1 MKMYCK
7 IKRPDNAKYQI
18 EKGDSVV
25 IQEKLDGSNTA
36 IYNDNGKI
44 RLYSR
49 SQELTGEDGLGGFVK
64 YIRAKEKQIL
74 EHLPKGYVLYGEWLE
89 QGKINYNSLAKQ
101 GKIEPYYAF
110 DLVKE
115 IINRPTEDE
124 DFTRV
129 FASIEEMK
137 DVANKIGLK
146 TVPELDRG
154 IFDNYESLKLDYV
167 NNRKSALE
175 GTDCIREGIVIK
187 TINGE
192 KRIKIVGGKFQEVK
206 KIKNTE
212 TKSPYA
218 FLDKYITPMRICK
231 FLTIIGIE
239 NPKPEDYRQIFKNL
253 DVIANDII
261 EEEKEQILK
270 DIIRII
276 KKQAVPNIK
285 QYMEVSD
292 ENANINN
299 KSNNYSSKSSYN
311 NIDS

>member
-18 EKGDSVV
+18 EEGTEIV

-36 IYNDNGKI
+36 VYNDNGKLRI
-44 RLYSR
+44 FSR

-64 YIRAKEKQIL
+64 YIEERENKIL
-74 EHLPKGYVLYGEWLE
+74 ENLPSGYVLYGEWLN

-115 IINRPTEDE
+115 IINKPTEDE

-137 DVANKIGLK
+137 DIANKIGLK
-146 TVPELDRG
+146 TVPELDTIRLT
-154 IFDNYESLKLDYV
+154 NYEELKAKYV
-167 NNRKSALE
+167 DNQKSALE
-175 GTDCIREGIVIK
+175 NTDCIREGIVIK
-187 TINGE
+187 TLDGE
-192 KRIKIVGGKFQEVK
+192 KRIKIVADNFQEVK
-206 KIKNTE
+206 HIKNSE

-231 FLTIIGIE
+231 FLTNIGIE
-239 NPKPEDYRQIFKNL
+239 KPKADDYNKIFKSL
-253 DVIANDII
+253 DVIANDVI
-261 EEEKEQILK
+261 EEEKEQITK

-276 KKQAVPNIK
+276 KKQAIPNIK
-285 QYMEVSD
+285 DYVES
-292 ENANINN
+292 
-299 KSNNYSSKSSYN
+299 
-311 NIDS
+311 IDKE

>member
-18 EKGDSVV
+18 EKGEKVV

-36 IYNDNGKI
+36 IYNDNGKL

-49 SQELTGEDGLGGFVK
+49 SNELKGEDGLGGFVK
-64 YIRAKEKQIL
+64 YIKEKESKIL
-74 EHLPKGYVLYGEWLE
+74 KYLPNGYVLYGEWLN

-115 IINRPTEDE
+115 IINRPIEDE

-137 DVANKIGLK
+137 EVASKSGLK
-146 TVPELDRG
+146 TVPELG
-154 IFDNYESLKLDYV
+154 IEELISYEELKARYVDNQ
-167 NNRKSALE
+167 NSALE
-175 GTDCIREGIVIK
+175 CTNCIREGIVIK
-187 TINGE
+187 TLDGE
-192 KRIKIVGGKFQEVK
+192 KRIKIVGDKFQEVK
-206 KIKNTE
+206 SIENTK

-231 FLTIIGIE
+231 FLATINIE
-239 NPKPEDYRQIFKNL
+239 KPKKEDYREIFKKL
-253 DVIANDII
+253 DVIANDIL

-270 DIIRII
+270 DISRII
-276 KKQAVPNIK
+276 KKQTIPNIK
-285 QYMEVSD
+285 KYLEA
-292 ENANINN
+292 E
-299 KSNNYSSKSSYN
+299 
-311 NIDS
+311 